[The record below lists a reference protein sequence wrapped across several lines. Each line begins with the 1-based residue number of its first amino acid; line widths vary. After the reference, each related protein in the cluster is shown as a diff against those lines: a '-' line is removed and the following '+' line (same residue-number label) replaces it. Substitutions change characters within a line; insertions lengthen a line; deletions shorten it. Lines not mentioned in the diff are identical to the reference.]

1 MSNDALHK
9 FLARSPVAASFNRA
23 ASRYRQHARVQR
35 EMATWLAEWLP
46 PNHSG
51 RALEVGAGPGV
62 FTEKLLPW
70 SGMLLATD
78 ISPAMCAAGR
88 QALPDASWSVMA
100 AETLEGSGWD
110 WIFCSSMLQWTSRP
124 AKILMGWRERLSP
137 GGRLLAGLFVDETL
151 PEMRA
156 VIGAPGPVRWR
167 SVDAWRADI
176 ATAGL
181 RLDRDTVERRV
192 FTYSSAL
199 ELWRS
204 LHAVGAAPERR
215 VTVGQLRRWLRDYD
229 ERYRGASSV
238 KEAGSAKEGVTATWT
253 FYRFEASRV

>member
-1 MSNDALHK
+1 MNDASHK
-9 FLARSPVAASFNRA
+9 SRARSPIAASFDRA
-23 ASRYRQHARVQR
+23 ASRYRQHALVQDQ
-35 EMATWLAEWLP
+35 MAAWLADWLP
-46 PNHSG
+46 TDRSG

-62 FTEKLLPW
+62 FTEKVLPW
-70 SGMLLATD
+70 TGTLLATD
-78 ISPAMCAAGR
+78 ISGAMCAAGR
-88 QALPDASWSVMA
+88 EALPGANWSVMA
-100 AETLEGSGWD
+100 AEMLEGSGWD

-124 AKILMGWRERLSP
+124 AKILMGWRERLKP
-137 GGRLLAGLFVDETL
+137 GGRVLAGLFVDETL

-156 VIGAPGPVRWR
+156 VVGSPGPVRWR

-192 FTYSSAL
+192 FTYASAL

-215 VTVGQLRRWLRDYD
+215 VTVGQLRRWLREYD
-229 ERYRGASSV
+229 GRYRASV
-238 KEAGSAKEGVTATWT
+238 AGGGVIATWT
-253 FYRFEASRV
+253 FYRFEASRPSV

>member
-9 FLARSPVAASFNRA
+9 LLAGSPVAASFNRA
-23 ASRYRQHARVQR
+23 ASRYRKHAFVQGK
-35 EMATWLAEWLP
+35 MATWLAEWLP
-46 PNHSG
+46 TDRSG

-70 SGMLLATD
+70 TGTLLATD

-88 QALPDASWSVMA
+88 QALPEAGWSVMA
-100 AETLEGSGWD
+100 AEMLEGSGWD

-124 AKILMGWRERLSP
+124 AKILMGWRERLKP
-137 GGRLLAGLFVDETL
+137 GGRILAGLFVDDTL

-156 VIGAPGPVRWR
+156 VVGSSGPVRWR
-167 SVDAWRADI
+167 SVEAWRADI

-192 FTYSSAL
+192 FAYPSAL
-199 ELWRS
+199 DLWRS

-229 ERYRGASSV
+229 ERFRASKTRDTTPAV
-238 KEAGSAKEGVTATWT
+238 NATWT
-253 FYRFEASRV
+253 FYRFEASRA